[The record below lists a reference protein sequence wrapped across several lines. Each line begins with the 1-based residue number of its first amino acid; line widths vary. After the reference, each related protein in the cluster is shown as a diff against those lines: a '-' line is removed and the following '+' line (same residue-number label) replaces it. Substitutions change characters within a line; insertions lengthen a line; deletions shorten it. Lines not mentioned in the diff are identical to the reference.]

1 MKRIYSIIVPIL
13 GFCLARV
20 HAQDTVRLE
29 LTEAIRLG
37 KERSVQAKAAES
49 EYLWHANLFAR
60 VAPSAVPL
68 RNVLQSHIH
77 LQSSSGKPDT

>member
-37 KERSVQAKAAES
+37 KERSVQAK
-49 EYLWHANLFAR
+49 LPKANTC
-60 VAPSAVPL
+60 PL
-68 RNVLQSHIH
+68 TGPTGLTGRNCCRK
-77 LQSSSGKPDT
+77 SS